1 MSCGN
6 REFFC
11 RYYYSNGIPGVANSL
26 YDKEFWRMVE
36 KTNAKDSSKNED
48 VYLSQEEGS
57 PNNVDGQYCYVF
69 VDFMNLLRGFR
80 NKYDTVNNNWFYL

>member
-1 MSCGN
+1 VSCGN

-11 RYYYSNGIPGVANSL
+11 RYYYSNGIPGDANSL
-26 YDKEFWRMVE
+26 YYKEFWRMV
-36 KTNAKDSSKNED
+36 DSSKNED

-69 VDFMNLLRGFR
+69 VDFMNLLHGFR